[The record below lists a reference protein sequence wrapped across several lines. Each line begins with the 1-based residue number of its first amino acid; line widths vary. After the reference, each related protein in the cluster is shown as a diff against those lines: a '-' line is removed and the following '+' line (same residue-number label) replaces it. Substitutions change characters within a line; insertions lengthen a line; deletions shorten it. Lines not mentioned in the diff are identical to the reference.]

1 MKSKE
6 LIIVGLSYSKTQNGQ
21 FILVLG
27 EKKGSLKIP
36 IIIKEHEAHFIA
48 YKLEDIKNQK
58 LPIFDLV
65 KNMTDALQADIFQIS
80 ITHILEGIFYS
91 KIRMSNMIEEFE
103 FECSIGDAVCLSLA
117 YGCPIYCSSEVI
129 KLSGILMDD
138 EGNID
143 ETQHKKNTSQSRDF
157 NSVLSLS
164 DLERLLNKAI
174 ENEEYEIASQIRDK
188 ITQLKENS

>member
-117 YGCPIYCSSEVI
+117 YGCPIYCSSDVI